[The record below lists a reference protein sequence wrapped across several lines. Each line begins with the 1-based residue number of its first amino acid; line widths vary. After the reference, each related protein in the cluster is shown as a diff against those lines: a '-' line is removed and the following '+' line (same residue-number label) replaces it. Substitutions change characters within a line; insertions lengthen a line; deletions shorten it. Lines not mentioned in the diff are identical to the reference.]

1 MSVCIA
7 RGVVDD
13 VAVERFQDDD
23 AGYKR
28 WLAGHPDLYVL
39 NTARNPAPNYLM
51 LHRATC
57 RTIADSH
64 ARGDRWTGEYIKFCG
79 HRTEL
84 EEFAQT
90 DIGGSAHCCRLCL

>member
-1 MSVCIA
+1 M
-7 RGVVDD
+7 DD
-13 VAVERFQDDD
+13 VGVECFQDDD
-23 AGYKR
+23 AGYER
-28 WLAGHPDLYVL
+28 WLAGHPGLYVL

-57 RTIADSH
+57 RTISGTP
-64 ARGDRWTGEYIKFCG
+64 ARGARWTGEYIKFCG

-90 DIGGSAHCCRLCL
+90 DVGALAQPCRLCL

>member
-1 MSVCIA
+1 MRSA

-13 VAVERFQDDD
+13 VRVERFQDDD
-23 AGYKR
+23 TGYER

-39 NTARNPAPNYLM
+39 NAARNPAPNYLM

-57 RTIADSH
+57 RTIAGAP
-64 ARGDRWTGEYIKFCG
+64 ARGARWTGDYIKFCG
-79 HRTEL
+79 NRAEL

-90 DIGGSAHCCRLCL
+90 HVGGQAHPCRRCL